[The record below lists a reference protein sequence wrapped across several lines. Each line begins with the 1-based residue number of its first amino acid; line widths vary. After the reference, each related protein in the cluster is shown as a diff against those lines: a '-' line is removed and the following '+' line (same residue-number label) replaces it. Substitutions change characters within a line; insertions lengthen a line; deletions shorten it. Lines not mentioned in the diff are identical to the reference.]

1 MLTALAVALIAAGFV
16 LVRWTWLGLVVAL
29 AGALI
34 LPLPPWWVT
43 AIHSA
48 AH

>member
-1 MLTALAVALIAAGFV
+1 MATILALALIAAGLV
-16 LVRWTWLGLVVAL
+16 LTRWTWFGFVPAL